1 MRLLLLLRDTNW
13 PAVFAVL
20 GLIAAP
26 TVTYL
31 TAAEFTGL
39 AIAFSAIA
47 LSVLSLKD

>member
-1 MRLLLLLRDTNW
+1 MRLLLLLREMNW

-26 TVTYL
+26 IVTYL
-31 TAAEFTGL
+31 TAPEFTGL
-39 AIAFSAIA
+39 TIALSAVA